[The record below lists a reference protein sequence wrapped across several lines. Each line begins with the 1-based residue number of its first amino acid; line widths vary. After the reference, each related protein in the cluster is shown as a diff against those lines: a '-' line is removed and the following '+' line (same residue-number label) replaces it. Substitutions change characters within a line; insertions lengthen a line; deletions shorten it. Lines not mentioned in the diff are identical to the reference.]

1 LNGLLTLCMVKIHY
15 LYYNYL
21 MYKKSFRGLTLLLIS
36 VTVLL
41 LSACNDSPALLYN
54 NFLADLDVITR
65 FDLSISKLSDGK
77 YDAYTHDEIKALEQ
91 DLSSW
96 NGKDAE
102 TTEIN
107 DLFIES
113 ARNMFDCAG
122 FLKNGSSREAEAALE
137 KVNSLF
143 TDAKAL
149 IIIYNMG
156 SEYV

>member
-1 LNGLLTLCMVKIHY
+1 
-15 LYYNYL
+15 
-21 MYKKSFRGLTLLLIS
+21 
-36 VTVLL
+36 
-41 LSACNDSPALLYN
+41 
-54 NFLADLDVITR
+54 
-65 FDLSISKLSDGK
+65 
-77 YDAYTHDEIKALEQ
+77 LEQ
-91 DLSSW
+91 DLSFW